1 MPRGDN
7 PNSRA
12 NLKPQSTRTKKE
24 QREIAKLG
32 GKASGEA
39 RKKLK
44 TFKELDDE
52 FTTDAERK
60 KMLTMLKK
68 RAEQGNLKA
77 FELYRDTMGMKPKEQ
92 IEQTNVEISVSF
104 EDDE

>member
-12 NLKPQSTRTKKE
+12 NLRPLEKGLPKKA
-24 QREIAKLG
+24 QREIQKKG
-32 GKASGEA
+32 SEA
-39 RKKLK
+39 GNKEKQRLR

-52 FTTDAERK
+52 YTTDAERK

-92 IEQTNVEISVSF
+92 IEQTNVEVMVSF
-104 EDDE
+104 EDE